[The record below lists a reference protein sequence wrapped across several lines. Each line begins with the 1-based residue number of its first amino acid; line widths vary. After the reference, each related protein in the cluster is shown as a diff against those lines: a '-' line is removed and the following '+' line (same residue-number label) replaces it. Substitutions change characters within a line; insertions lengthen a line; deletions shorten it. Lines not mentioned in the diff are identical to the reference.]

1 MIIMIIGA
9 NAQANSKNQF
19 PSQKN
24 LSGNNFSSSSVT
36 TVYRRENKK
45 HRNLKEIF
53 ILSLEL
59 TISMVLVGGALM
71 VAINGMNGGPPMP

>member
-1 MIIMIIGA
+1 MIIPA

-19 PSQKN
+19 ASQKN
-24 LSGNNFSSSSVT
+24 VSGNNTSSLT
-36 TVYRRENKK
+36 TVYRKVNKK

-71 VAINGMNGGPPMP
+71 VAISGMNGGPPMP

>member
-1 MIIMIIGA
+1 MKSIQIKKYGRSDVIEDH
-9 NAQANSKNQF
+9 NTSENSSNR
-19 PSQKN
+19 N
-24 LSGNNFSSSSVT
+24 
-36 TVYRRENKK
+36 EKK

-71 VAINGMNGGPPMP
+71 VAINGMSAGSPCHDTAIRK

>member
-1 MIIMIIGA
+1 MIIPV
-9 NAQANSKNQF
+9 NAQANNQNV
-19 PSQKN
+19 SR
-24 LSGNNFSSSSVT
+24 NNSSSAT
-36 TVYRRENKK
+36 TVYRKENKK

-59 TISMVLVGGALM
+59 TISMALVGGALM